1 MAEAVRN
8 MLKINRKNHCRRNAF
23 HSLLTIR
30 HRRIYRVPKSQ
41 KAALIQNK
49 TEGISCFIMKN
60 TKSQI
65 NNAINMQN
73 RKFFPGIFAY
83 LRDFFRY
90 VSIYP
95 ISGLNNFRKYR
106 NMSGPNN
113 SGVSYT
119 FQVIINKMTA

>member
-8 MLKINRKNHCRRNAF
+8 MLKINRKNHCRPKVF

-30 HRRIYRVPKSQ
+30 HRRTYKVPKSQ

-49 TEGISCFIMKN
+49 PEGISCFIMKN

-65 NNAINMQN
+65 NNATNMQN

-106 NMSGPNN
+106 NY
-113 SGVSYT
+113 VSAKQLLC
-119 FQVIINKMTA
+119 FLHIPSHN

>member
-8 MLKINRKNHCRRNAF
+8 MLKNNRKNHCRPKVF

-30 HRRIYRVPKSQ
+30 HRRTYKVPKSQ

-90 VSIYP
+90 VLTHFIFLP
-95 ISGLNNFRKYR
+95 LLD
-106 NMSGPNN
+106 
-113 SGVSYT
+113 
-119 FQVIINKMTA
+119 

>member
-23 HSLLTIR
+23 HSLLIIR

-83 LRDFFRY
+83 LRGFFRY
-90 VSIYP
+90 VSIYA

-106 NMSGPNN
+106 NMSGSNN
-113 SGVSYT
+113 AGVSYT